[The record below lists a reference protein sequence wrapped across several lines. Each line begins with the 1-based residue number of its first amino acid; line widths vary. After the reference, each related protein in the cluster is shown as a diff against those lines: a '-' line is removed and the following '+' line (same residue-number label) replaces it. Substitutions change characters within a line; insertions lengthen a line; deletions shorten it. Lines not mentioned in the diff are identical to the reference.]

1 MPVYKLIITEKPS
14 AARAIAAA
22 LGANVRGD
30 GCIHGGGFIVSWCC
44 GISIISINSLRL
56 FLNDI
61 EHMVRGLVANYTPV
75 AEASVLPPS
84 ANARPRD

>member
-1 MPVYKLIITEKPS
+1 MNTQTLIITEKPS
-14 AARAIAAA
+14 VARAIAAA

-30 GCIHGGGFIVSWCC
+30 GCIHGGNLIVSWCC
-44 GISIISINSLRL
+44 GISINSLRL

>member
-1 MPVYKLIITEKPS
+1 MPLYKLIITEKPS

-44 GISIISINSLRL
+44 GISINSLRL

-75 AEASVLPPS
+75 ADASVLPPS

>member
-1 MPVYKLIITEKPS
+1 MPLYKLIITEKPS
-14 AARAIAAA
+14 AARAIASA

-30 GCIHGGGFIVSWCC
+30 GCIHGGGLIASWCC
-44 GISIISINSLRL
+44 GISINSLRL